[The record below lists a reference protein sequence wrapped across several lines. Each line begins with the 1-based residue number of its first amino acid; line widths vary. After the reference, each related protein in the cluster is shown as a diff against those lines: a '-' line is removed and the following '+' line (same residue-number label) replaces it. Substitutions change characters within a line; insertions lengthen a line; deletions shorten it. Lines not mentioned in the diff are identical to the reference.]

1 MYELVRY
8 ENNCF
13 LECLIF
19 KLKKEKKKF
28 IFSICK
34 KENIVYEIFGIYFFF
49 FRVYNYVD
57 LSSYLG
63 FD

>member
-1 MYELVRY
+1 MFILVRY

-13 LECLIF
+13 LESLIF
-19 KLKKEKKKF
+19 KLKKGKKIF
-28 IFSICK
+28 IYSICK